1 VKPGPG
7 SDLERVFGGAGRVR
21 MLGVLANSSTPLS
34 AYRIAKIALVQPIKG
49 TLELRRLRDAGLV
62 NELPGERGGSR
73 WVLTD
78 ADLRAFFRRRVRILP
93 WAEVR
98 AGAEDRAARG
108 RALLDRIRPM
118 DFSKYRS
125 SPEVGTRRQDF
136 SRRPGKD
143 AELARLGLRT
153 RAAARKKRRR

>member
-1 VKPGPG
+1 MKPGPG

-34 AYRIAKIALVQPIKG
+34 TYRIAKIALVQPIKG
-49 TLELRRLRDAGLV
+49 TVELRRLRDAGLV
-62 NELPGERGGSR
+62 KESRGERGGSC
-73 WVLTD
+73 WFLTD
-78 ADLRAFFRRRVRILP
+78 TDLRAFFRRRVRILP
-93 WAEVR
+93 WSEVR

-108 RALLDRIRPM
+108 QALLDRIRPI

-125 SPEVGTRRQDF
+125 SPVEGSRRQNF
-136 SRRPGKD
+136 SRLPGKD

>member
-1 VKPGPG
+1 MKPGPG

-21 MLGVLANSSTPLS
+21 ILGVLANSSTPLS
-34 AYRIAKIALVQPIKG
+34 TYRIAKIALVQPIKG

-78 ADLRAFFRRRVRILP
+78 TDLRTFFRRRVRILS
-93 WAEVR
+93 WSEVR
-98 AGAEDRAARG
+98 AGAEDRASRG
-108 RALLDRIRPM
+108 RALLARIRPI
-118 DFSKYRS
+118 DFSKYRA
-125 SPEVGTRRQDF
+125 SPEAGSRRTDF
-136 SRRPGKD
+136 SRLPGKD

-153 RAAARKKRRR
+153 REAARKKRRR